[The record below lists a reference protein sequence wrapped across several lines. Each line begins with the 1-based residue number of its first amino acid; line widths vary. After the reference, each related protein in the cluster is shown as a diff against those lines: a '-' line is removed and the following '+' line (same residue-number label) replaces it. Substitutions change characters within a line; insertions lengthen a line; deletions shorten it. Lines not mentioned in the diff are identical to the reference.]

1 MTDLAH
7 GDLGVREVMEYKAYE
22 LKLDGTP
29 LKNHS

>member
-1 MTDLAH
+1 MTDLAL
-7 GDLGVREVMEYKAYE
+7 GYLGVREVMEYQDYE